1 MNVHYFQRYH
11 QTENVATAN
20 TMLLLSRLYS
30 YSPNLFFRFLR
41 EHLLEQIEFEPELF
55 ITLQEKGKGSVPD
68 ATITQQGFKIVV
80 ETKLTADGFYSDQLI
95 RHLNSFGN
103 EEYKILVT
111 LSSALMKE
119 EKLASVNEQVS
130 RYNEENHTHIVHV
143 NTTFELLA
151 QGIRE
156 VLSDRDFEMQNILE
170 DYLDYCRN
178 DGLII
183 VSDAW
188 KMMKMYR
195 TGTTFEF
202 NMANNLYYNDLK
214 RGYAPH
220 DYIGLYTNK
229 SIRAIGKVEAIIT
242 VVDTKDETGI
252 TEERNYTV
260 ERGELTPE
268 RKELIEK
275 AIEDGKRYGYELNE
289 NRYFFVEKF
298 YETDYKKETKGAPM
312 GPRMFDL
319 TEKLHR
325 DTLPSDT
332 AKIAE
337 LLRKETWG

>member
-55 ITLQEKGKGSVPD
+55 ISLQEKGKGSVPD
-68 ATITQQGFKIVV
+68 AAITQKSFKIVV
-80 ETKLTADGFYSDQLI
+80 ETKLTDWFYSDQLV
-95 RHLNSFGN
+95 RHLNSFSK

-111 LSSALMKE
+111 LSSELMNE
-119 EKLASVNEQVS
+119 EKRTSINKQILL
-130 RYNEENHTHIVHV
+130 YNEEHHTHIVHV

-156 VLSDRDFEMQNILE
+156 VLSDRDFEMQDILD
-170 DYLDYCRN
+170 DYVDYCRT
-178 DGLII
+178 DGLIS

-188 KMMKMYR
+188 KKMKMYR
-195 TGTTFEF
+195 AGTTFEF
-202 NMANNLYYNDLK
+202 NVANNLYYNDMR
-214 RGYAPH
+214 RGYAQH

-229 SIRAIGKVEAIIT
+229 SIRAIGKIEAIIAAAD
-242 VVDTKDETGI
+242 VKDETGI
-252 TEERNYTV
+252 TAERIYTV

-319 TEKLHR
+319 TEQLHR
-325 DTLPSDT
+325 DTLPEET
-332 AKIAE
+332 AEIAD
-337 LLRKETWG
+337 LLRKETWE